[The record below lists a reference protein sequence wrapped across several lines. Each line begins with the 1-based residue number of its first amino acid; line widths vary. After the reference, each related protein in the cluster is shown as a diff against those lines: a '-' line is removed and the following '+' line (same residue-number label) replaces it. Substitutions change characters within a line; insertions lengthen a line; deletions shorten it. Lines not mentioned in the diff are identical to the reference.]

1 MDPAG
6 GNFALVRLS
15 NQIDI
20 ERYWYRHRSKGINKE
35 WQKIASN
42 MAKLRYV
49 SFYIVILKLKQE
61 DGGMAELT
69 LGGVVIPQDE
79 VMKADLLRI
88 DVIEG
93 PEVNRDTS
101 LEINAQGLIGSKR
114 AKNDGCTILGS
125 LS

>member
-1 MDPAG
+1 
-6 GNFALVRLS
+6 
-15 NQIDI
+15 
-20 ERYWYRHRSKGINKE
+20 
-35 WQKIASN
+35 
-42 MAKLRYV
+42 
-49 SFYIVILKLKQE
+49 
-61 DGGMAELT
+61 MAELT

-79 VMKADLLRI
+79 VMKADLLKI

-125 LS
+125 LSQTLKGEYPNDFVIA